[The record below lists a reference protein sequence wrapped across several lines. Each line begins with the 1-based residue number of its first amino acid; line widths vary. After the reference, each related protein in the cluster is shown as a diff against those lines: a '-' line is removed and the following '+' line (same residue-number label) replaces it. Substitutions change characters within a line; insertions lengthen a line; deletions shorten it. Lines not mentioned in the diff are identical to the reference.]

1 MSDKV
6 QLLIACGR
14 EIKKP
19 CKVNMRKNLVI
30 NSFQESGIKDKTKN
44 VLLYVNIGLLPRNT
58 IQKNTKE
65 KQQITWKKQNPENSL
80 VKLCVQNVIC
90 IAPWMAAKSPD

>member
-58 IQKNTKE
+58 IQKIQRRN
-65 KQQITWKKQNPENSL
+65 N
-80 VKLCVQNVIC
+80 KLLGKNKTQKIH
-90 IAPWMAAKSPD
+90 